1 MIKHLR
7 FFMLNLLVLVSA
19 AVMAQT
25 RVVFSNGL
33 PSDWTKT
40 GTVAKQSYAGKTC
53 IQLQKKRFYHKPGN
67 DRSSNQAYH
76 TNNKK

>member
-25 RVVFSNGL
+25 RVVFSDGL

-40 GTVAKQSYAGKTC
+40 GTVAKQNYVGKPC
-53 IQLQKKRFYHKPGN
+53 VQLQTKASITSPAMTEAATKLTI
-67 DRSSNQAYH
+67 